1 MGLAGS
7 LSVRGPLRARC
18 GPLTG
23 AVVAAL
29 AGSAIV
35 LGALAAP
42 SRAASREFFGIAP
55 GAQPMDDR
63 DFNKMEASG
72 VGSFRFGVNWAA
84 IQPSPGGPFHWGGV
98 DAKVSAVA
106 AHGLRP
112 FPTII
117 GSPGWVRKKSNQPP
131 VGSKA
136 NVNAWRAFL
145 KELVQRYGPGGDFWN
160 GRYQTLCKCAAPPK
174 PIEDLQIWNEPN
186 LRKFFASK
194 HAVRDYATIVK
205 AAHKAIGGDP
215 HVKIVLAG
223 LSSAGKPAAAAFLDR
238 LYRVRGMKSS
248 FDAAALHPYA
258 PSIGTF
264 RKEILK
270 MRHVMSKHRDRRAG
284 LWLTEVGWGS
294 DRPTRSRPL
303 NKGRKGQKQ
312 MLQRSFKLALHNRK
326 RWHIQA
332 LDWFD
337 FRDPKKGTGGCTF
350 CDSAGLLKHN
360 RHPKPAFKAYKRL
373 AKSH

>member
-7 LSVRGPLRARC
+7 LSARGPLRARC
-18 GPLTG
+18 GHLTG
-23 AVVAAL
+23 AAVVAL
-29 AGSAIV
+29 VGIAIV

-55 GAQPMDDR
+55 GAQPMDGR
-63 DFNKMEASG
+63 DFSKMEASG
-72 VGSFRFGVNWAA
+72 IGSFRFGVNWAA
-84 IQPSPGGPFHWGGV
+84 VQPSPGGPFLWGGV
-98 DAKVSAVA
+98 DAKVSAAA

-117 GSPGWVRKKSNQPP
+117 SSPGWVRKKSNQPP

-136 NVNAWRAFL
+136 KVNAWRAFL
-145 KELVQRYGPGGDFWN
+145 KELAQRYGPGGSFWTAHP
-160 GRYQTLCKCAAPPK
+160 TLNAK
-174 PIEDLQIWNEPN
+174 PIKDWQIWNEPN

-194 HAVRDYATIVK
+194 HAIRDYATVVK
-205 AAHKAIGGDP
+205 AAHTAIGGVDP
-215 HVKIVLAG
+215 HAKIVLAG

-258 PSIGTF
+258 PSIRTF
-264 RKEILK
+264 REEILK
-270 MRHVMSKHRDRRAG
+270 MRHAMSKHHDRRAG

-303 NKGRKGQKQ
+303 NKGIKGQKR

-332 LDWFD
+332 LYWFD

-373 AKSH
+373 AKSR